1 MEKIFKERRNIMGVL
16 LLPMGALILLA
27 PFMQIF
33 KVIKPFLYRIL
44 ELRYDVEIDEDGNI
58 IEPQ

>member
-1 MEKIFKERRNIMGVL
+1 MGVI

-33 KVIKPFLYRIL
+33 KVIKPFLYRML